1 MVGDEDEGV
10 QEVADDVVEHGAV
23 GEAPVPTVF
32 ACIFNLFFHG
42 DLDGLMHICIYEKKK
57 WKR

>member
-32 ACIFNLFFHG
+32 ACIFNLFFMEISM
-42 DLDGLMHICIYEKKK
+42 D
-57 WKR
+57 